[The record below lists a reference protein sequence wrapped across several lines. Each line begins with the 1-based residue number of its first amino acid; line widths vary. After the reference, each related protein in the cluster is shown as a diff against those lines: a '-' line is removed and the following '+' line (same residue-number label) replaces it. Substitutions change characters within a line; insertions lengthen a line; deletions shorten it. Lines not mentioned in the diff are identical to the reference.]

1 VATTA
6 LRGLHLLETL
16 AGMRQPAT
24 LRDIASRAGLSE
36 SYAFRLLHA
45 LEVEGFLHHLGRSG
59 YRLGS
64 RSVALATVM
73 GPRPAMMRLMYP
85 VVARLAADS
94 GESAVV
100 HLRAG
105 NFRVLVLGV
114 PSTSGPVV
122 DPAGV
127 LGERS
132 PLTAGASGRVILA
145 HLSEA
150 ELLGFEEVDSDTLV
164 LIREQ
169 GYDTSFGENHAGV
182 NGVSVP
188 LLADADDPTAP
199 GTVFGSLT
207 IAGPASRVTPE
218 VMTRLLGPLR
228 RACRD
233 LSPRLAALLGPSPG
247 ATIAALDLENAA
259 ELSQSREMRFDD
271 EHRVSRPAE

>member
-24 LRDIASRAGLSE
+24 LRDIAVRAELSE
-36 SYAFRLLHA
+36 SYAFRLLRA

-64 RSVALATVM
+64 RSIALATVM

-94 GESAVV
+94 GEAAVV

-105 NFRVLVLGV
+105 DFRVLVLGV
-114 PSTSGPVV
+114 PSPSGPVV

-145 HLSEA
+145 HLSAA
-150 ELLGFEEVDSDTLV
+150 ELAEFERIDIDSLTV
-164 LIREQ
+164 IREQ
-169 GYDTSFGENHAGV
+169 GYEMSFGENHVGV
-182 NGVSVP
+182 NGISVP
-188 LLADADDPTAP
+188 MLADVDDPSAP
-199 GTVFGSLT
+199 GAVLGSLT
-207 IAGPASRVTPE
+207 VAGPSARMTPE

-233 LSPRLAALLGPSPG
+233 LSPRLAALLGPNPG
-247 ATIAALDLENAA
+247 ATIGALDL
-259 ELSQSREMRFDD
+259 
-271 EHRVSRPAE
+271 